1 MDLLKQH
8 LKGLKVAPLYTQT
21 DAACLVLTESGMSG
35 RFGTCE
41 VAAAKIPH
49 THPPSQSTCLSACFR
64 GKKKIQRR
72 QAIFFLASLNI
83 KKPQLSQWLTCIMYQ
98 LCLLLTSLV
107 LRAKILLC
115 RHLF

>member
-64 GKKKIQRR
+64 GKKNTKK
-72 QAIFFLASLNI
+72 AGYFFSCFTEY
-83 KKPQLSQWLTCIMYQ
+83 KK
-98 LCLLLTSLV
+98 TSTQSMAYV
-107 LRAKILLC
+107 
-115 RHLF
+115 HNVPVVPSFN